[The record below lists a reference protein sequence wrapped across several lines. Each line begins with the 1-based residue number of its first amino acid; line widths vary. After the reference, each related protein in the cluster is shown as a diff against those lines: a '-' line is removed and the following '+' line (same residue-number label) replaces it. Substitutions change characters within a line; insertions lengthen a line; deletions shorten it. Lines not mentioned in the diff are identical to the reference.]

1 MPDGRHGNPNGD
13 RSRES
18 RMMGNYQV
26 RFGGGPSEKES
37 QDHLAGGL
45 PNYGGSGPAQLAL
58 ALLADATGKDRLA
71 VSLHQDFKF
80 KFVGR
85 LPREGFEMTA
95 EEIEKWAADAAAKLD
110 LSDWE
115 AEDGG

>member
-1 MPDGRHGNPNGD
+1 MDIKYVGTRTEHGCEVVKEVDG
-13 RSRES
+13 
-18 RMMGNYQV
+18 V
-26 RFGGGPSEKES
+26 
-37 QDHLAGGL
+37 LAGPL
-45 PNYGGSGPAQLAL
+45 DLRLDLWKHSAEFEWSYGGSGPAQLAL
-58 ALLADATGKDRLA
+58 ALLADATGQDRLA

-80 KFVGR
+80 RFVGH